1 MSRRPLGKL
10 RIIGGQWRSRIVEFA
25 DGDGVRPTPDRV
37 RQTLYDWLA
46 PHIEGAEVLDLFAGS
61 GALGL
66 EALSRGAA
74 FVSFCERGAEQARAI
89 RDALHKL
96 GAANAQV
103 RQDEAL
109 ALLARETRQYDLV
122 LLDPPYASPLLQQA
136 LDALPPRL
144 KAHNRVYLEW
154 PRGKPPQLAA
164 GWSLLREKQAGQVC
178 FGLASWSAPATD
190 PVPGEGARVDWPP
203 DSVET
208 ER

>member
-10 RIIGGQWRSRIVEFA
+10 RIIGGQWRSRIVDFV

-46 PHIEGAEVLDLFAGS
+46 PYIEGAEVLDLFAGS

-74 FVSFCERGAEQARAI
+74 WVTFCERGAEQAQAI
-89 RDALHKL
+89 RSALQKL
-96 GAANAQV
+96 GAHNAQV

-109 ALLARETRQYDLV
+109 SLLARETRQYDLV

-136 LDALPPRL
+136 LDALPARL
-144 KAHNRVYLEW
+144 KAHNRVYFEW
-154 PRGKPPQLAA
+154 PRGQPPQLAA

-178 FGLASWSAPATD
+178 FGLASWSAPSEPPAGD
-190 PVPGEGARVDWPP
+190 PALG
-203 DSVET
+203 
-208 ER
+208 